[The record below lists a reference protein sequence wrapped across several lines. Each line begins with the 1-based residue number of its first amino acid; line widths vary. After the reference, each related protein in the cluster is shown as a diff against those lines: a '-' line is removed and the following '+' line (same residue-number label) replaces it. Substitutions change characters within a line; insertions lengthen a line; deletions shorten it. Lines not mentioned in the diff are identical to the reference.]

1 MNQEL
6 HLPTSTAPAQHIN
19 TRTAW
24 RPVLRP
30 ISAVVIAAQLAL
42 VLQPLSV
49 LAQDKG
55 QQSISPLAQNQLNRI
70 HLMSRDIEAAQAKK
84 QLDSASPADKASTE
98 LARIEEISKTLHAD
112 LRARGLATL
121 PAKPTSTG
129 QASDK
134 DAKDIRAIG
143 PNMRIETQRSPQ
155 QDAALRL
162 QDSQRSQQLA
172 DLKDLLS
179 RQSAA
184 QGATRADFAATR
196 LDLEQ
201 KKLPA
206 EILARHDQAVAQFE
220 QRAAQ
225 FNQIALKIQSNQ
237 PLAQQNSAQ
246 AAPEKIASSS
256 AQPLDELN
264 TFFAQYPSS
273 KRAAPSFDPQNP
285 KKLPWSTPEPTKRAP
300 AETKTAW
307 NHNLHKDYYAA
318 QSVKLAQ
325 AGNIGNLQFTQLPEP
340 GIAPSPADLAE
351 TAEVKLTPAIR
362 AQATALGNNPV
373 QIHNWVRNT
382 VQWLPTWGSIQG
394 ADGTLKSQRG
404 NSTDI
409 ASLEIALLRAAGI
422 PARYQFGTID
432 IPVEQAMNWVGGV
445 TQPEAAMQQLGQGGI
460 ANRGLIEGGRF
471 AKVRMEHIWVN
482 AYVNWAPS
490 RGAKDGGASLT
501 PKQHVNPNGQLNAW
515 VPLDASFKQYS
526 YTQGLDLKT
535 QVPLDTNALFTA
547 AQLGATS
554 NVNYVQNL
562 NQGALQTQLRSYQNQ
577 IQAYINS
584 SPKGASATVGDVLGT
599 QSIATQTYPLLAGTL
614 PYPVISLGTEAA
626 DLPDSMR
633 WKVAFQ
639 ASELDPFGWQGAA
652 VFDKTFNLSQLLFKR
667 VGVTYEGASLADQ
680 QAITSYRTTGATSFP
695 AYALNIKPQF
705 QIDGASV
712 ATGVAIGMAHDL
724 DWQVTVIPAGE
735 SVSTGKQQTYSTV
748 AGDEMV
754 WAVIGDAVSA
764 SQLQAMNF
772 PSTAAGQLHAV
783 GMSYW
788 HQVDVYANLIAKRE
802 GAVAQRMPSMGSISS
817 PLQVQFSWGVPR
829 NAHYRGRMMDIAHS
843 TVGIAGMD
851 GATFQ
856 RALGM
861 RLSYLEGYI
870 FDQVFGRE
878 QGSGISAV
886 RLMQTAIEAG
896 QRVFTLNSS
905 NAAQFLNQIEMTT
918 RIRTDVSNALN
929 AGMEVTIP
937 EFNQTVSGW
946 QGTAYIAVQPETG
959 AGAYIISGN
968 LRGGDEGA
976 DCQLQPSTSPATSAS
991 FSPAVLFVA
1000 AILAIILIAYLS
1012 PVLAAF
1018 AGIAA
1023 VSQTAA
1029 AAPPGPQLPSNLST
1043 IWNRISGGSP
1053 WPTQFN
1059 WPPAFGAPPLLHGT
1073 CTAEQHATLEAAKAA
1088 ACSLPS
1094 ACLGTD
1100 SCTQIETKLQNRTA
1114 CIDARLAVM
1123 DTCFMGGDAGHWG
1136 QIQQQLNGFNNCIT
1150 CQAKKLAAQQCTG
1163 GN

>member
-1 MNQEL
+1 MQHPGSRITVENISKNAM
-6 HLPTSTAPAQHIN
+6 HLTAFFARKYWTKAIIYFKSTDYILPLVPIN
-19 TRTAW
+19 TMTAW

-30 ISAVVIAAQLAL
+30 ISAIVIAAQLAL

-49 LAQDKG
+49 MAQEKG
-55 QQSISPLAQNQLNRI
+55 QQNISPLAQNQLNRI
-70 HLMSRDIEAAQAKK
+70 NLLSRDIEAAQAKK

-134 DAKDIRAIG
+134 EAKDIRAIG
-143 PNMRIETQRSPQ
+143 PNMRIETQRNPQ

-162 QDSQRSQQLA
+162 QDNQRSQQLA

-179 RQSAA
+179 RQQTA

-196 LDLEQ
+196 AELEQ

-445 TQPEAAMQQLGQGGI
+445 TQPEAAMQLLGQGGI

-633 WKVAFQ
+633 WKITFKLF
-639 ASELDPFGWQGAA
+639 ASDY
-652 VFDKTFNLSQLLFKR
+652 DKASDSPMLSQKLLLTQAASKR
-667 VGVTYEGASLADQ
+667 ISASAV
-680 QAITSYRTTGATSFP
+680 GATSMDQDLVAQYVANNATSLPVYLIRQKIQFKLDDVVLAETP
-695 AYALNIKPQF
+695 AQRMGDVQWWNYVLEGPNF
-705 QIDGASV
+705 SSV
-712 ATGVAIGMAHDL
+712 EEDFKY
-724 DWQVTVIPAGE
+724 E
-735 SVSTGKQQTYSTV
+735 N
-748 AGDEMV
+748 
-754 WAVIGDAVSA
+754 AVGDAIV
-764 SQLQAMNF
+764 F
-772 PSTAAGQLHAV
+772 GVDAV
-783 GMSYW
+783 GMTFADVGKRAQAVNPDTALENLNHFAIGYW
-788 HQVDVYANLIAKRE
+788 SRVQESNAIIATQM
-802 GAVAQRMPSMGSISS
+802 GAVGYRRTSVGMFTS
-817 PLQVQFSWGVPR
+817 PLSVVYSWGVPR
-829 NAHYRGRMMDIAHS
+829 SGNFSSYAIDLRRLSLSAIAKNNDPLE
-843 TVGIAGMD
+843 TVNYVKNIG
-851 GATFQ
+851 
-856 RALGM
+856 LNN
-861 RLSYLEGYI
+861 SYLEGKI
-870 FDQVFGRE
+870 FEDLLDLAPRRWCLRRE
-878 QGSGISAV
+878 
-886 RLMQTAIEAG
+886 R
-896 QRVFTLNSS
+896 
-905 NAAQFLNQIEMTT
+905 
-918 RIRTDVSNALN
+918 
-929 AGMEVTIP
+929 P
-937 EFNQTVSGW
+937 E
-946 QGTAYIAVQPETG
+946 
-959 AGAYIISGN
+959 
-968 LRGGDEGA
+968 R
-976 DCQLQPSTSPATSAS
+976 
-991 FSPAVLFVA
+991 
-1000 AILAIILIAYLS
+1000 
-1012 PVLAAF
+1012 
-1018 AGIAA
+1018 
-1023 VSQTAA
+1023 SQ
-1029 AAPPGPQLPSNLST
+1029 
-1043 IWNRISGGSP
+1043 
-1053 WPTQFN
+1053 
-1059 WPPAFGAPPLLHGT
+1059 
-1073 CTAEQHATLEAAKAA
+1073 
-1088 ACSLPS
+1088 
-1094 ACLGTD
+1094 
-1100 SCTQIETKLQNRTA
+1100 
-1114 CIDARLAVM
+1114 
-1123 DTCFMGGDAGHWG
+1123 
-1136 QIQQQLNGFNNCIT
+1136 
-1150 CQAKKLAAQQCTG
+1150 
-1163 GN
+1163 